1 MVGLSQ
7 TIVKKQEEIVKLT
20 TVLEQHNIQF
30 QRMPTDFNERL
41 TWLENRL
48 KKKKKQPSP
57 NFRLSIF

>member
-30 QRMPTDFNERL
+30 QRMTTDFNERL

-48 KKKKKQPSP
+48 KKKKKT
-57 NFRLSIF
+57 FT